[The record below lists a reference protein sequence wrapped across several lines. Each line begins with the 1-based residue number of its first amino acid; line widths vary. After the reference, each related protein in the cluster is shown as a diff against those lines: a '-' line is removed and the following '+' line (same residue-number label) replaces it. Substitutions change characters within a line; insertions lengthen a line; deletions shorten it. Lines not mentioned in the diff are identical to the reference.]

1 MQMNGPRLA
10 ATSFYQMQTLLQD
23 IRFAVRTLRN
33 SPVFTFVAILSLALG
48 IGANTA
54 IFTLMDQ
61 VLLRALPV
69 AHPEQLVMLDQPNLT
84 QGSIWNDHSFSY
96 PMYKD
101 FRDQNQVFSGILARF
116 PVPVSVGYRGQTER
130 AEGEIV
136 SGNYFEVLGVSAL
149 IGRTF
154 TPEDD
159 RTPGE
164 RPVAFLTYGYW
175 KRRFGGDR
183 SILNQTLVINGHP
196 LTVVGIGPRGFHGI
210 EVGRATDVMVPIMM
224 KAEMTPTWNDLD
236 NRRSW
241 WLNVFA
247 RLKPGVSRSHAE
259 AGLNILFHQINAEEF
274 KAIQGWPETDKVK
287 FLKKH
292 LSVLDGG
299 KGLSGL
305 RESGETP
312 LTVLMAMAGVVLLIA
327 CANVANLLIARAAGR
342 QKEIAVRLVLGAGRF
357 RIVRQLL
364 VESSL
369 LALLGGAAGL
379 LAASWAG
386 SLLFGFLPSE
396 STVRSLTT
404 ALDLRILSFNFA
416 VAVAAG
422 LLFGL
427 APALGTS
434 RPNLAGTLKDQANQ
448 VTGGPSVVFRKAL
461 VVAQIVLS
469 LLLLVG
475 AGLFAHSLYN
485 LKSLDPGFRTEN
497 LMTFALDPALNGY
510 SQSRT
515 QALYARLQE
524 DIGALAGVR
533 GVSMA
538 DSAPLTDDINM
549 ITVTVEGYHNKE
561 SEDMNPRVNGL
572 GPGYF
577 STLGIPLI
585 AGREFTKRD
594 VLGAPLVGMINET
607 AAHYF
612 FANQNPLGK
621 HFGFGGRRGIA
632 DIEIVG
638 VVKDD
643 KGAGLKKEPPRFV
656 YVPYM
661 QEKSLTKLTVYVR
674 TAQDPARMAGALRQ
688 VVTRTDANLP
698 VFGMKTMETQVNES
712 LFTER
717 LVAMLSA
724 VFGCLATLL
733 AAIGLYGVM
742 AFTVARR
749 TREIGIRMAMGADRG
764 KVVWLVMRE
773 VALMAAIGI
782 GIGLPAAWGLSQFIR
797 AQLFGLEPHDAATLV
812 AATLILAAVSLVA
825 GYIPAARATR
835 VDPLVALR
843 YE

>member
-1 MQMNGPRLA
+1 
-10 ATSFYQMQTLLQD
+10 MQTLLQD

-69 AHPEQLVMLDQPNLT
+69 RHPEQLVMLDQPNLT
-84 QGSIWNDHSFSY
+84 QGSIRNDHSFSY

-164 RPVAFLTYGYW
+164 RPVAFLTYDYW
-175 KRRFGGDR
+175 KRRFGGDH

-196 LTVVGIGPRGFHGI
+196 LTVVGIGPPGFHGI
-210 EVGRATDVMVPIMM
+210 EVGRASDVMVPIMM

-247 RLKPGVSRSHAE
+247 RLKPGVSRIQAE
-259 AGLNILFHQINAEEF
+259 AGLNVLFHQINAEEF
-274 KAIQGWPETDKVK
+274 KAIQGWPETDKDQ

-327 CANVANLLIARAAGR
+327 CVNVANLLIARAAGR
-342 QKEIAVRLVLGAGRF
+342 QKEIAVRLALGAGRF

-364 VESSL
+364 VESAL

-404 ALDLRILSFNFA
+404 AVDLRILSFNFG

-448 VTGGPSVVFRKAL
+448 VTGGPSVLFRKAL
-461 VVAQIVLS
+461 VVAQIALS

-524 DIGALAGVR
+524 GIGALAGVR

-538 DSAPLTDDINM
+538 DIAALTGDINM
-549 ITVTVEGYHNKE
+549 STVTVEGHHAKE
-561 SEDMNPRVNGL
+561 GEDMNPHVNRL

-577 STLGIPLI
+577 ATLGIPLI

-594 VLGAPLVGMINET
+594 AAGAPLVGMINET
-607 AAHYF
+607 AAHSF
-612 FANQNPLGK
+612 LGNQNPLGM

-643 KGAGLKKEPPRFV
+643 KGAGLKEAAPRFV

-661 QEKSLTKLTVYVR
+661 QAQSITNMTVYVR

-688 VVTRTDANLP
+688 VVNRTDANLP

-717 LVAMLSA
+717 LVAMLSS

-797 AQLFGLEPHDAATLV
+797 AQLFGLEAHDAATLV
-812 AATLILAAVSLVA
+812 AATTILAAVSLVA